1 MVRSKAEMAAGG
13 TKLTKGARGA
23 KHAKYTKDTKDTNDN
38 KHGKAAKRKLPAKTA
53 TNSTRPKKK
62 FEEKINIMFKPIDE
76 LIDFLQTA
84 EILMYRPGELEYE
97 RSVATQIYYTAT
109 QDRKSSCSQRMLLK
123 FSTCLPSKAIE
134 DTDDDQEWRAQLLGL
149 LSYRCG
155 SLITWE
161 DKFMQRDMRGYLQT
175 FKNRIRPFDM
185 AGCAAYVNFPD
196 SSLKPGDH
204 ETAYY
209 GKNRD
214 KLRYI
219 KELMQLDEAN
229 RAAEEQ
235 DESDNLSSDTESVNE
250 ETLTDAMAARHWKTG
265 SQFIILIVTAV
276 FQMFHKGCEGAL
288 LKEHSETPEG
298 VALCKLENQR
308 YKDRTLCACLAGSL
322 WSAGVFD
329 AKSSE
334 SGLYEE
340 ENSLDGSQ
348 TRDHWLKITKE
359 AYPEYV
365 RLYQD
370 QQRLR
375 EDGSFVRRVSAALAK
390 LKGMKRLEVND
401 GSLGRGRFDPYSED
415 KGSKEDL
422 MRVLLSP
429 RVWEQPLLDSLPY
442 QLDQLARANLE
453 PTEVLFSLLQ
463 SVGDA
468 WNWIDN
474 FCIDITPM
482 HDYTLLTTTTQE
494 RKDITCSV
502 QKLKTFQFKS
512 NRCSDLWP
520 YDESPAAHI
529 GDASGMG

>member
-1 MVRSKAEMAAGG
+1 MDSHCNLDSLFGVLSLLDQLERTGKASETTTVG
-13 TKLTKGARGA
+13 TLI
-23 KHAKYTKDTKDTNDN
+23 
-38 KHGKAAKRKLPAKTA
+38 KHGLRDTESCSEAIWDTIAVTRRSLSDHATLQDYRFVLRSTINIKSRPAVQGSHIMRLPGEILTDVCRYLYPLAFLDSDRFATISMMDNFVQPNKAIQSLRLTCRRLRDA
-53 TNSTRPKKK
+53 STPFLLTFPRVDLREASLAK
-62 FEEKINIMFKPIDE
+62 FEELSRHPTI
-76 LIDFLQTA
+76 
-84 EILMYRPGELEYE
+84 G
-97 RSVATQIYYTAT
+97 
-109 QDRKSSCSQRMLLK
+109 
-123 FSTCLPSKAIE
+123 PSI
-134 DTDDDQEWRAQLLGL
+134 
-149 LSYRCG
+149 
-155 SLITWE
+155 
-161 DKFMQRDMRGYLQT
+161 RGVQVTLHY
-175 FKNRIRPFDM
+175 FD
-185 AGCAAYVNFPD
+185 P
-196 SSLKPGDH
+196 
-204 ETAYY
+204 
-209 GKNRD
+209 R
-214 KLRYI
+214 
-219 KELMQLDEAN
+219 
-229 RAAEEQ
+229 
-235 DESDNLSSDTESVNE
+235 
-250 ETLTDAMAARHWKTG
+250 MAADEC
-265 SQFIILIVTAV
+265 V
-276 FQMFHKGCEGAL
+276 FSKYSMG
-288 LKEHSETPEG
+288 
-298 VALCKLENQR
+298 KLYNS
-308 YKDRTLCACLAGSL
+308 AGSL

-520 YDESPAAHI
+520 YDESVGPEVIIQLLTALVDI
-529 GDASGMG
+529 PGLQRLILEMPPVWGDPSNMNTESYSFGPILTSRTWPQLESVYISDMTLHNAEYEAFLLHLNRRNGGPSLRFKSLEIIYPDGYWEDH